1 MPSPSQLSRRERQIM
16 DIVYELGEASA
27 KDMEAHLPNPPG
39 YSAIRATMNKLETK
53 GFLAHRERDL
63 KYIYYPLID
72 HQEARE
78 SALQRL
84 LKTFF
89 EGSASQAMSTLL
101 DLSKDSV
108 TEKELDELNK
118 LLENAKKEK
127 LKQRTDKM

>member
-1 MPSPSQLSRRERQIM
+1 MPLSSQLSRRERQIM

-27 KDMEAHLPNPPG
+27 KDMEAHLANPPG

-63 KYIYYPLID
+63 KYVYYPLID
-72 HQEARE
+72 HQQARE
-78 SALQRL
+78 SAIQRL

-89 EGSASQAMSTLL
+89 EGSAAQAMSTLL
-101 DLSKDSV
+101 DLNKDSV

-118 LLENAKKEK
+118 LLDKAKKEK
-127 LKQRTDKM
+127 LKK

>member
-1 MPSPSQLSRRERQIM
+1 MPSSSQLSRRERQIM

-27 KDMEAHLPNPPG
+27 KDMQANMPNPPS

-53 GFLAHRERDL
+53 GFLAHRERGL

-89 EGSASQAMSTLL
+89 DGSASQAMSTLL

-108 TEKELDELNK
+108 TDAELDELNA
-118 LLENAKKEK
+118 LLEKAKREK
-127 LKQRTDKM
+127 KSAK

>member
-1 MPSPSQLSRRERQIM
+1 MPLSSQLSRRERQIM

-27 KDMEAHLPNPPG
+27 KDMEAHLANPPG

-63 KYIYYPLID
+63 KYVYYPLID
-72 HQEARE
+72 HQQARE

-89 EGSASQAMSTLL
+89 DGSAAQAMSTLL
-101 DLSKDSV
+101 DLNKDSV

-118 LLENAKKEK
+118 LLDKAKKEK
-127 LKQRTDKM
+127 LKK

>member
-1 MPSPSQLSRRERQIM
+1 MPLYSQLSRRERQIM

-27 KDMEAHLPNPPG
+27 KDMEAHLANPPG

-63 KYIYYPLID
+63 KYVYYPLID
-72 HQEARE
+72 HQQARE

-89 EGSASQAMSTLL
+89 EGSAAQAMSTLL
-101 DLSKDSV
+101 DLNKDSV

-118 LLENAKKEK
+118 LLDKAKKEK
-127 LKQRTDKM
+127 LKK

>member
-1 MPSPSQLSRRERQIM
+1 MPLSSQLSRRERQIM

-27 KDMEAHLPNPPG
+27 KDMEAHLANPPG

-63 KYIYYPLID
+63 KYVYYPLID

-101 DLSKDSV
+101 DLNKDSV

-127 LKQRTDKM
+127 LKK

>member
-1 MPSPSQLSRRERQIM
+1 MPLSSQLSRRERQIM

-27 KDMEAHLPNPPG
+27 KDMEAHLANPPG

-63 KYIYYPLID
+63 KYVYYPLID
-72 HQEARE
+72 HQQARE

-89 EGSASQAMSTLL
+89 EGSAAQAMSTLL
-101 DLSKDSV
+101 DLNKDSV

-118 LLENAKKEK
+118 LLDKAKKEK
-127 LKQRTDKM
+127 LKK

>member
-1 MPSPSQLSRRERQIM
+1 MPSSSQLSRRERQIM

-27 KDMEAHLPNPPG
+27 KDIQAHLPNPPG
-39 YSAIRATMNKLETK
+39 YSAIRATMNKLEKK

-89 EGSASQAMSTLL
+89 DGSASQAMSTLL
-101 DLSKDSV
+101 DLNKDSV
-108 TEKELDELNK
+108 TEKELDELNR
-118 LLENAKKEK
+118 LLESAMQDKKN
-127 LKQRTDKM
+127 DK

>member
-1 MPSPSQLSRRERQIM
+1 MPLSSQLSRRERQIM

-27 KDMEAHLPNPPG
+27 KDMEAHLANPPG

-63 KYIYYPLID
+63 KYVYYPLID
-72 HQEARE
+72 HQQARE

-89 EGSASQAMSTLL
+89 EGSTAQAMSTLL
-101 DLSKDSV
+101 DLNKDSV

-118 LLENAKKEK
+118 LLDKAKKEK
-127 LKQRTDKM
+127 LKK

>member
-1 MPSPSQLSRRERQIM
+1 MPLSSQLSRRERQIM

-63 KYIYYPLID
+63 KYFYYPLID
-72 HQEARE
+72 HQEAKE

-127 LKQRTDKM
+127 LKK

>member
-39 YSAIRATMNKLETK
+39 YSAIRATMSKLETK

-72 HQEARE
+72 HQQARE

-84 LKTFF
+84 KTFF
-89 EGSASQAMSTLL
+89 DGSASQAMSTLL
-101 DLSKDSV
+101 DLNKDSV

-127 LKQRTDKM
+127 RISK

>member
-1 MPSPSQLSRRERQIM
+1 MPQPSQLSRRERQIM

-27 KDMEAHLPNPPG
+27 KDMQEHMPNPPG

-53 GFLAHRERDL
+53 GFLGHREQDL
-63 KYIYYPLID
+63 KYVYYPLID
-72 HQEARE
+72 HQQARE

-108 TEKELDELNK
+108 TEKELDELNE
-118 LLENAKKEK
+118 LLESARQEKQKK
-127 LKQRTDKM
+127 

>member
-1 MPSPSQLSRRERQIM
+1 MPSPNQLSRRERQIM
-16 DIVYELGEASA
+16 DIVYELSEASA
-27 KDMEAHLPNPPG
+27 KDIEANLPNPPG
-39 YSAIRATMNKLETK
+39 YSAIRATMAKLEKK

-72 HQEARE
+72 HQQARE
-78 SALQRL
+78 TALQRL

-118 LLENAKKEK
+118 LLEKAKKEK
-127 LKQRTDKM
+127 ETRQRAK